1 MVAYGKCKCGLR
13 PSVPQIKKGFLQR
26 LKLSIFDLVTFRYS
40 VYSIWKSE
48 NIVLLYNCRTSM
60 NYHCIVAVTLT
71 ATQIICR
78 WAIIQY

>member
-1 MVAYGKCKCGLR
+1 MWNISFL
-13 PSVPQIKKGFLQR
+13 SVPQIKKGFLQR

-40 VYSIWKSE
+40 MATVYSIWKSVE
-48 NIVLLYNCRTSM
+48 VIVLLYNCRTSM